1 MVRLLYKQVGRYVL
15 SLLQAFDIT
24 CFIFPKFKSVDAV
37 CLICGIG
44 NLNDHMIAVVRSG
57 RGRGIRD
64 LQPFKFRKHSSKFLL
79 RQLHN
84 AAIIN
89 WNRFFCSIRRCRTSA
104 GRKYYK
110 QSQQQ
115 QKKHLFHRHFP
126 LTGRSIVCILRIA
139 QK

>member
-1 MVRLLYKQVGRYVL
+1 MVRILYKQAGRYVL
-15 SLLQAFDIT
+15 SLLQAFNIA

-37 CLICGIG
+37 YLICGIG
-44 NLNDHMIAVVRSG
+44 NLNDHMIAVIRSG

-64 LQPFKFRKHSSKFLL
+64 LQPFKLRKHSSKFLL

-89 WNRFFCSIRRCRTSA
+89 RNRFFCSIRRCRTSA
-104 GRKYYK
+104 GR
-110 QSQQQ
+110 
-115 QKKHLFHRHFP
+115 
-126 LTGRSIVCILRIA
+126 SIVCILSIA